1 MNDKEKQLEKARRHN
16 ESMKKYYASHPEQR
30 DKNRTRARER
40 QRRLSAEKKPNRE
53 NNIQE

>member
-1 MNDKEKQLEKARRHN
+1 MNDKEKQLERARRHN

-40 QRRLSAEKKPNRE
+40 IRKQMLEKRE
-53 NNIQE
+53 KGD